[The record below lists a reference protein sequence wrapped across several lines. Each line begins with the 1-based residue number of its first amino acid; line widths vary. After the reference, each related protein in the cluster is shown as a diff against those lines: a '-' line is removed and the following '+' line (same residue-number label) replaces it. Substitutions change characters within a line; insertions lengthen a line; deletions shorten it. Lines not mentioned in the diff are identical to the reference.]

1 MGPAAKKALDRARA
15 ICLALPETSERPS
28 HGAPTFFAGSKTFVM
43 FMDDHHDDGRLAIW
57 CSAPL
62 GAQGDLVRADGER
75 FFVPPYV
82 GHRGW
87 LGIRLDRHVDWDELA
102 QLIEDGYRMVAT
114 KRAIAKL
121 AGLRASA

>member
-1 MGPAAKKALDRARA
+1 MGPAAKKALDRVRA

-87 LGIRLDRHVDWDELA
+87 LGIRLDRDVDWHELA